1 MEEWETR
8 RDVAAEEGDQ
18 PSRNSGQTGPGPVKE
33 HRIDMDGLRPGLENW
48 LLSVEDAEERTHQSQ
63 TQRGKRAKVPQTLR
77 RIQDFEK
84 FYEAMDLFLLENQLP
99 FGVLKLFEGA
109 KFQADWESKMEEMIK
124 SFITS
129 NTVMPQAMTLQLIKK
144 TVSRKMGDRSEEK
157 GKQLG
162 NWILYRNMTEL
173 AAAGIHLK
181 HSRTGFMKDISFES
195 YFFGYLKLAPI
206 IIDTSTKPK
215 LLNLIAYEMCPNHG
229 VHVML
234 LQSNYTLY
242 NFLCSDEKVADL
254 FNDIAKDLVPNPHV
268 YADVNTGVQKHYK
281 NRYPKKK

>member
-1 MEEWETR
+1 MGFS
-8 RDVAAEEGDQ
+8 A
-18 PSRNSGQTGPGPVKE
+18 
-33 HRIDMDGLRPGLENW
+33 
-48 LLSVEDAEERTHQSQ
+48 LS
-63 TQRGKRAKVPQTLR
+63 
-77 RIQDFEK
+77 
-84 FYEAMDLFLLENQLP
+84 
-99 FGVLKLFEGA
+99 
-109 KFQADWESKMEEMIK
+109 
-124 SFITS
+124 
-129 NTVMPQAMTLQLIKK
+129 LQLIKK
-144 TVSRKMGDRSEEK
+144 DSLEEDGGSVGGKK

-215 LLNLIAYEMCPNHG
+215 LLNLIAYEMCPNAPDDLSHFLYICFLDSLVKHG

-242 NFLCSDEKVADL
+242 NFLGSDEKVADL

-268 YADVNTGVQKHYK
+268 YADVNTGIQKHYN
-281 NRYPKKK
+281 NR